1 MVWGAVISLA
11 CRTREQVIQ
20 MALAIIFPMFLMA
33 GVLWPRTTMP
43 VVLQYLAECLPLTPA
58 CDAVRDLMLRD
69 HLCGWVFLRAA
80 LVPGAWIFGLLII
93 SKYYILKKLHR
104 D

>member
-11 CRTREQVIQ
+11 CGTREQVIQ

-93 SKYYILKKLHR
+93 SKYYILEKLHR